1 MVEGISELIESHN
14 TQSHQLENIKEVLK
28 RFNNVKM
35 PSTLQYSK
43 LVSDLN
49 NILFYEDET

>member
-1 MVEGISELIESHN
+1 MIEGISELIESHN
-14 TQSHQLENIKEVLK
+14 IQSHQLENIKEVLK

-49 NILFYEDET
+49 NILFDEDET

>member
-1 MVEGISELIESHN
+1 MIEGISELIESHSI
-14 TQSHQLENIKEVLK
+14 QSHQLENIKEVLK

-49 NILFYEDET
+49 NILFDEDET

>member
-1 MVEGISELIESHN
+1 MIEGISELIESHN

-49 NILFYEDET
+49 NILFDEDET

>member
-1 MVEGISELIESHN
+1 MIEGISELIESHN
-14 TQSHQLENIKEVLK
+14 IQSHQLENIKEVFK

-49 NILFYEDET
+49 NILFDEDET